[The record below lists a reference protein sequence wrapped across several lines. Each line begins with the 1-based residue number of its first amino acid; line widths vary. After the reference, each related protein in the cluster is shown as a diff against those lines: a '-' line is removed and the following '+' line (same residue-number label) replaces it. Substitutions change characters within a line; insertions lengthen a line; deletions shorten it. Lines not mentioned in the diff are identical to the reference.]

1 MNESYYFRTSDPD
14 YIRHAPSR
22 LEILSKAFPTIV
34 TQQESEHELQRL
46 IHLLNKLKGS
56 NRCYDVIAQKLRQCR
71 NGSPCNS
78 LICPHCLRERILAQL
93 AMLHVLP
100 GNSAEYVG
108 VVLFFNKDTQTPPP
122 WKNTDA
128 LRAQIGRYKQRISR
142 VLNRLGYAG
151 PATGTFSMMRHMSD
165 GPEAHIFWVP
175 QLCLF
180 LPNDSTLIKGLKAHM
195 SRSSGEFIDAT
206 TVNTPVIVPR
216 YKDPARLLSCALDPA
231 WHTTDYT
238 LTDKDAL
245 VKSRV
250 APLKGRTLLKSL
262 LALDSLGTGAVSF
275 SFGQPQGKCIDFPV
289 MQPLQCTFVV
299 DQIALER
306 RVTLATTAF
315 SLL

>member
-1 MNESYYFRTSDPD
+1 MQQSYMP
-14 YIRHAPSR
+14 ALPAGN
-22 LEILSKAFPTIV
+22 AFWRNWLCCM
-34 TQQESEHELQRL
+34 S
-46 IHLLNKLKGS
+46 
-56 NRCYDVIAQKLRQCR
+56 CR
-71 NGSPCNS
+71 
-78 LICPHCLRERILAQL
+78 
-93 AMLHVLP
+93 

-151 PATGTFSMMRHMSD
+151 PTTGTFSMMRHMPD
-165 GPEAHIFWVP
+165 GPEARIFWVP

-180 LPNDSTLIKGLKAHM
+180 LPNDSTLIKGLKKAHM

-206 TVNTPVIVPR
+206 TVNTPVIVPCI
-216 YKDPARLLSCALDPA
+216 KDPAGLLSCAPDPA

-250 APLKGRTLLKSL
+250 APLKGRTLLKVYWPWTHWEQVPFL
-262 LALDSLGTGAVSF
+262 FVWATPG
-275 SFGQPQGKCIDFPV
+275 GKCIDFPGN
-289 MQPLQCTFVV
+289 
-299 DQIALER
+299 A
-306 RVTLATTAF
+306 ATAMHF
-315 SLL
+315 CC

>member
-22 LEILSKAFPTIV
+22 LEILSKAFPTII
-34 TQQESEHELQRL
+34 TQQESEHELQLL

-56 NRCYDVIAQKLRQCR
+56 NRCYEVIAQKLRQCR
-71 NGSPCNS
+71 NGSPCKS
-78 LICPHCLRERILAQL
+78 LVCPHCQRERILQQL
-93 AMLHVLP
+93 AMWPVLP
-100 GNSAEYVG
+100 GSSTEYAG
-108 VVLFFNKDTQTPPP
+108 VVLFFNKDTQTSPP
-122 WKNTDA
+122 WKNTGE
-128 LRAQIGRYKQRISR
+128 LRTQISRYKQRISR

-151 PATGTFSMMRHMSD
+151 PAIGTFSMMRHISD
-165 GPEAHIFWVP
+165 SSEERIFWIP

-195 SRSSGEFIDAT
+195 SRSGGAFVDASVT
-206 TVNTPVIVPR
+206 NTPMIVLR

-250 APLKGRTLLKSL
+250 APLKGRTLLKNL
-262 LALDSLGTGAVSF
+262 FALDSLGTNIVSF
-275 SFGQPQGKCIDFPV
+275 SFGQPPGKV
-289 MQPLQCTFVV
+289 H
-299 DQIALER
+299 
-306 RVTLATTAF
+306 
-315 SLL
+315 

>member
-1 MNESYYFRTSDPD
+1 MQQSYMPALPAGTHSGATGYAACPAGEF
-14 YIRHAPSR
+14 SR
-22 LEILSKAFPTIV
+22 IC
-34 TQQESEHELQRL
+34 
-46 IHLLNKLKGS
+46 GS
-56 NRCYDVIAQKLRQCR
+56 GPV
-71 NGSPCNS
+71 
-78 LICPHCLRERILAQL
+78 
-93 AMLHVLP
+93 
-100 GNSAEYVG
+100 
-108 VVLFFNKDTQTPPP
+108 FNKDTQTPPP

-151 PATGTFSMMRHMSD
+151 PATGTFSMMRHMPD
-165 GPEAHIFWVP
+165 GPEARIFWVP

-180 LPNDSTLIKGLKAHM
+180 LPNDSTLIKGLKKAHM

-206 TVNTPVIVPR
+206 TVNTPGDRAR

-250 APLKGRTLLKSL
+250 APLKGRTLLKVYWPWTHWQQVPFLFRLGNPRES
-262 LALDSLGTGAVSF
+262 ALIS
-275 SFGQPQGKCIDFPV
+275 PV

-299 DQIALER
+299 DQIAVER
-306 RVTLATTAF
+306 R
-315 SLL
+315 